1 MKGVRKM
8 VRVQMIIKL
17 LPFNFIEVT
26 FTVFNSNEI
35 TAYNFKE
42 TKSVLRIG
50 CPHERF
56 LATTCGTVPDR
67 F

>member
-35 TAYNFKE
+35 TAGQSMFGRINF
-42 TKSVLRIG
+42 
-50 CPHERF
+50 
-56 LATTCGTVPDR
+56 GTEFHWNVNFGIMQKDYVCR
-67 F
+67 S